1 MENENTINQ
10 VDTISQLDA
19 IDSALNE
26 LEANID
32 NVSTTEDNSG
42 NGTANDKAEEVPS
55 IDALTD
61 TIRAQS
67 AQIDRLTAQM
77 SKMVMFYGARI
88 NNSENK
94 IEQQK
99 SMKVEQTF
107 DDGINVTD
115 IPLLDDIKLGS

>member
-1 MENENTINQ
+1 MENENTNNQ
-10 VDTISQLDA
+10 VDTTSQLDA

-32 NVSTTEDNSG
+32 NLYTTEDNSD
-42 NGTANDKAEEVPS
+42 NGTATKAEEVPS

-99 SMKVEQTF
+99 SLKVEPTF
-107 DDGINVTD
+107 DDGIDTTD
-115 IPLLDDIKLGS
+115 IPLLNDIKLGS